1 MGDVEMIGHAG
12 NYEDHL
18 ETFGEALNSHR
29 KAVFWAVYALFVL
42 TISSYDN
49 SASSIFL
56 SVPEFRKDFG
66 YEYDNNYV
74 LPAKWQ
80 SAYSGGP
87 SATAVIGALSSSY
100 ISDKIGRKLAYLI
113 SFAFVLA
120 GSVVET
126 LATTNG
132 FFFAG
137 KMLNG
142 IAVGSFGTITMT
154 YIGEI
159 APLQLRGVLTAAA
172 GIPYTFGPF
181 IVTLLVNSYGTLQ
194 TRWAYRGIFVSQFGM
209 TIIGLLGL
217 PFMPESPWWLIN
229 HGKDEKAARSLGRL
243 GEIDVTKRLAVIKL
257 TLEQIRKES
266 DGVTFIECFRKSNL
280 RRTIIGIAP
289 LSIQA
294 LSGISFTGYFSYY
307 IQLAGHTDSFSFKL
321 GVVMSVTAMLGNMA
335 SWLVVDRVGRRDLT
349 IYGLIIVFSCMT
361 IIGGLGTQT
370 TSKTCI
376 DAVISWM
383 IIWVV
388 FYNVTIGAT
397 SYNLLTEVSTARLRT
412 KTASIGFALQNAI
425 YTMWSFVLPYIFNP
439 NEANLGAK
447 TCFIFAGLTLLSLV
461 YIWFYQPETSRRS
474 YEELDEMFM
483 KKIPA
488 RQFKA
493 YRTDAEIRGEE
504 IVQNKV

>member
-1 MGDVEMIGHAG
+1 MISPS
-12 NYEDHL
+12 N
-18 ETFGEALNSHR
+18 R
-29 KAVFWAVYALFVL
+29 
-42 TISSYDN
+42 TI
-49 SASSIFL
+49 
-56 SVPEFRKDFG
+56 
-66 YEYDNNYV
+66 
-74 LPAKWQ
+74 
-80 SAYSGGP
+80 
-87 SATAVIGALSSSY
+87 
-100 ISDKIGRKLAYLI
+100 
-113 SFAFVLA
+113 
-120 GSVVET
+120 
-126 LATTNG
+126 
-132 FFFAG
+132 
-137 KMLNG
+137 
-142 IAVGSFGTITMT
+142 
-154 YIGEI
+154 
-159 APLQLRGVLTAAA
+159 
-172 GIPYTFGPF
+172 
-181 IVTLLVNSYGTLQ
+181 
-194 TRWAYRGIFVSQFGM
+194 
-209 TIIGLLGL
+209 LGCR
-217 PFMPESPWWLIN
+217 SPWWLIN

-425 YTMWSFVLPYIFNP
+425 YVSFSCSSSAKWKTKTLRRLTNGYCLHRPC
-439 NEANLGAK
+439 GA
-447 TCFIFAGLTLLSLV
+447 LSFHISSILMRL
-461 YIWFYQPETSRRS
+461 I
-474 YEELDEMFM
+474 
-483 KKIPA
+483 
-488 RQFKA
+488 
-493 YRTDAEIRGEE
+493 
-504 IVQNKV
+504 